1 MRLVL
6 LPLSGPPTPMR
17 STRPVEP
24 LCYRTNLMPKDFPRR
39 QTTSQARPVLASR
52 ANASR
57 NLAGKVLGSSIVI
70 LAPVEDIS
78 RTMHRRAAKP
88 PSRVIHPGRCSDLR
102 ASRFFVAAIPLLP
115 ALHPLIQGTLETVE
129 TSQEIR
135 AVGGGTTF
143 HLPPKRGVPGGLPGC
158 ANAIIRSPAA
168 TGINS
173 PGSGFGSAPSPA
185 QSVDLPDVF
194 VCHQSETAMPRPV
207 GPGEADVLAP
217 FVYRLGRHPFT
228 VERAVRFR

>member
-17 STRPVEP
+17 STRPGEP

-135 AVGGGTTF
+135 AVWGWHDLPSAAKTGGSRR
-143 HLPPKRGVPGGLPGC
+143 LARLPKRHYTFARRHRDQFARV
-158 ANAIIRSPAA
+158 R
-168 TGINS
+168 
-173 PGSGFGSAPSPA
+173 
-185 QSVDLPDVF
+185 V
-194 VCHQSETAMPRPV
+194 
-207 GPGEADVLAP
+207 
-217 FVYRLGRHPFT
+217 RLGAIASPKR
-228 VERAVRFR
+228 